1 MEEIG
6 KIDIST
12 LIATIGTDTVE
23 IDTFLGGWNHVTAG
37 YLLTGDR
44 PFLIE
49 TGSQSSIEILLGALN
64 HLGID
69 RKDLYGAAVTH
80 IHLDHAGGIGDV
92 AKAFPNAKIYVHP
105 LGAKHLIDPTRLINS
120 AALVYGTLLD
130 SLYGR
135 LEPTQA
141 DRIVILND
149 NDEIELGNGRKLTA
163 IDSPGHAKH
172 HVALLDSE
180 SGLLFAGD
188 AVGVRLP
195 EAGILRPSS
204 PPADFDLFKA
214 INSLQRFIEVKPYRV
229 ALAHYGVVDI
239 HPNELLNEAQE
250 TVTKWAEVAK
260 QAVID
265 NIDIVRALESKFG
278 ADFQKVDPSQK
289 EKMETLNGIH
299 SNAKGLQL
307 WLEKNPDILKME
319 SLRHGHSH

>member
-1 MEEIG
+1 MNA
-6 KIDIST
+6 KNTPDFNTLIST
-12 LIATIGTDTVE
+12 LAPNTVE

-44 PFLIE
+44 PFLVE
-49 TGSQSSIEILLGALN
+49 TGSQSSITTLLGALEY
-64 HLGID
+64 LGID
-69 RKDLYGAAVTH
+69 AKDLYGAAVTH
-80 IHLDHAGGIGDV
+80 IHLDHAGGIGDI

-105 LGAKHLIDPTRLINS
+105 LGARHLADPTRLINS
-120 AALVYGTLLD
+120 AATVYGSLLD

-135 LEPTQA
+135 MEPTEA
-141 DRIVILND
+141 ERIIVLND
-149 NDEIELGNGRKLTA
+149 NDEIDLANGRKLLA

-214 INSLQRFIEVKPYRV
+214 INSLEKFIEVKPYRV

-239 HPNELLNEAQE
+239 DPEALLYEAQE

-260 QAVID
+260 MAVL
-265 NIDIVRALESKFG
+265 NQIDIVKALEDNFG
-278 ADFQKVDPSQK
+278 ADFQKVDQSQK

-307 WLEKNPDILKME
+307 WIEKNPEILKMD
-319 SLRHGHSH
+319 SLKHGHLH